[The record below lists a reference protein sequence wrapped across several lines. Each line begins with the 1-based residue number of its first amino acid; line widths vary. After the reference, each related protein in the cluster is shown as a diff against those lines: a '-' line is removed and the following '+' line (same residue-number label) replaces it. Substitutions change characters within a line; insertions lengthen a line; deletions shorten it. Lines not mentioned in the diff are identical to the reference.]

1 MQFAVGTMMLIG
13 CTFLLL
19 ASIGIIR
26 MPDLFMRM
34 SASAK
39 AGTLGIGCMLIAL
52 MLHFRDGAVVT
63 KSILVISFFF
73 LMSPVAAHMIARA
86 GYVLRVPLW
95 EHSIVDEAK
104 HLHAPKAIVPAW
116 AENGEEGPGNPHDP
130 DDEMRGLMER

>member
-1 MQFAVGTMMLIG
+1 MQIAVGTMMLIG

-19 ASIGIIR
+19 AAIGIIR

-39 AGTLGIGCMLIAL
+39 AGTLGVGCMLIAL

-86 GYVLRVPLW
+86 GYIVRVPLW
-95 EHSIVDEAK
+95 KNSVVDEAK
-104 HLHAPKAIVPAW
+104 HLHAPKAIAPSW
-116 AENGEEGPGNPHDP
+116 AETGDDRAGDAPPPE
-130 DDEMRGLMER
+130 DEMRV

>member
-1 MQFAVGTMMLIG
+1 MQIAVGTMMLIG

-19 ASIGIIR
+19 AAVGIVR

-52 MLHFRDGAVVT
+52 MLYFRDGAVVT
-63 KSILVISFFF
+63 KSILVIFFFF

-86 GYVLRVPLW
+86 GYIVRVPLW
-95 EHSIVDEAK
+95 KHSIVDEAK
-104 HLHAPKAIVPAW
+104 HLYAPKARVPAGADD
-116 AENGEEGPGNPHDP
+116 AETQNP
-130 DDEMRGLMER
+130 DDANEELRV

>member
-1 MQFAVGTMMLIG
+1 MDFAVGTMMIIG

-19 ASIGIIR
+19 AAIGIIR

-63 KSILVISFFF
+63 KSILVMFFFF

-86 GYVLRVPLW
+86 GYIVRVPLW
-95 EHSIVDEAK
+95 KHSVVDEAK

-116 AENGEEGPGNPHDP
+116 AENGGGETENPAS
-130 DDEMRGLMER
+130 DDEIRV

>member
-1 MQFAVGTMMLIG
+1 MQIAVGTMMLIG

-86 GYVLRVPLW
+86 GYIVRVPLW
-95 EHSIVDEAK
+95 KHSVVDEAK
-104 HLHAPKAIVPAW
+104 HLHAPKAIVPTW
-116 AENGEEGPGNPHDP
+116 AENGDEGGGEPPQS
-130 DDEMRGLMER
+130 DDEMRV

>member
-1 MQFAVGTMMLIG
+1 MQIAVGTMMLFG

-19 ASIGIIR
+19 AAIGIIR

-39 AGTLGIGCMLIAL
+39 AGTLGVGCMLIAL

-63 KSILVISFFF
+63 KSILVMFFFF

-86 GYVLRVPLW
+86 GYIVRVPLW
-95 EHSIVDEAK
+95 RHSVVDEAK

-116 AENGEEGPGNPHDP
+116 AETGGEGAGTPPPE
-130 DDEMRGLMER
+130 DEMRV